1 MEKNIRRVGGLQ
13 IFVEAVALGDK
24 LLLPLSESLFF
35 DLDLLGEALAKVLFL
50 LLELGVV
57 QLAWSSF
64 SEFPG
69 LHLLGTVRFVV
80 RLLGS
85 VDEVKHVGTDKDG
98 SELLE
103 VAVVLVLDLGNT
115 PSVLATLYHLAF
127 VVLDVLFGANNG
139 EWHGSRQATGMG
151 GGVFVIF
158 LNGWLVDLD
167 TLRGNDSTNLDNI
180 SKNSRQQD

>member
-1 MEKNIRRVGGLQ
+1 MGSLQ

-35 DLDLLGEALAKVLFL
+35 DFDLLGETLAEVLFL
-50 LLELGVV
+50 LLELRVV

-80 RLLGS
+80 RLLGG
-85 VDEVKHVGTDKDG
+85 VDEVEHVSTDEDG

-103 VAVVLVLDLGNT
+103 VAVVLILDLGNT
-115 PSVLATLYHLAF
+115 PRILATLYDLAL
-127 VVLDVLFGANNG
+127 VVLDVLFRANDG
-139 EWHGSRQATGMG
+139 EWHGSRQTTGMG

-158 LNGWLVDLD
+158 LNGWLIDLD
-167 TLRGNDSTNLDNI
+167 TLRGNNGTNLDNI
-180 SKNSRQQD
+180 SKNFGQEDLQSLPSA